1 MPLQSY
7 NVPSSAIEVEEI
19 LKGSQFITRVQNV
32 STSKDA
38 KAFIKALKT
47 SFPEASHHC
56 WAYIVGNPNS
66 TTLIGCSD
74 DGEPSGTAGKPML
87 HVLKH
92 AMIGDIVIV
101 ITRYFGGTKLGTGGL
116 ARAYGGG
123 VKRALEKLTTE
134 EKIHYTK
141 LAFYLDYSQQKDF
154 EHLLETYQSDNL
166 VVNYS
171 SKLEVSIELANSE
184 TAEFKQALINLCKG
198 DVEWIKKINN
208 IN

>member
-7 NVPSSAIEVEEI
+7 NVPASAIEVEEI
-19 LKGSQFITRVQNV
+19 IKGSQFITRVQNV

-38 KAFIKALKT
+38 KTFIKTLKT
-47 SFPEASHHC
+47 SYPEASHHC

-87 HVLKH
+87 HVLQH

-123 VKRALEKLTTE
+123 VKLALDKLTTK

-154 EHLLETYQSDNL
+154 EHLLDSYQSDNL
-166 VVNYS
+166 IVNYS
-171 SKLEVSIELANSE
+171 GKLEISLELAISE
-184 TAEFKQALINLCKG
+184 TEEFKQALINLCKG
-198 DVEWIKKINN
+198 DVEWINKPN
-208 IN
+208 